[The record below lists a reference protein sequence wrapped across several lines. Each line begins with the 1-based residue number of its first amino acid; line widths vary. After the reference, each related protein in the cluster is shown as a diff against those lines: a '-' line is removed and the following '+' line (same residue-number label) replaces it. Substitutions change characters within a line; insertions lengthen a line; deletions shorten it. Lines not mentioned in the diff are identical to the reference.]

1 MAGWV
6 STAIGEVPEVKTKL
20 GFADHLGAWRVRWGI
35 GRMSYI
41 VPPGLFAVGAPAAD
55 APVLVTANYKLSFD
69 RLRRR
74 LGGRDAWILVLDTKG
89 VNVWCAAGKGTF
101 GTEELVQRIAATR
114 LDAIVSHRKLVLP
127 QLGASGI
134 CAHEVKQRSGFRV
147 TYGPVRASDLPTY
160 LDAGNQASPQM
171 RRVEFPLRDRLVL
184 VPVELIGSVKYAA
197 LAVALLL
204 VLSGLGPDGYSLD
217 RVQTWGGVS
226 AGILLAAWGF
236 GVLLTPLLLPWLPGR
251 SFAVKGAGL
260 GLLCL
265 LSVGLVL
272 TAVRGVSLDWVSAA
286 AWLLLVPAITSHLA
300 MNFTGASTY
309 TSMSGVLKE
318 MRVALP
324 IQLSAALTGLGLWM
338 VGLFW

>member
-1 MAGWV
+1 M
-6 STAIGEVPEVKTKL
+6 KTKL